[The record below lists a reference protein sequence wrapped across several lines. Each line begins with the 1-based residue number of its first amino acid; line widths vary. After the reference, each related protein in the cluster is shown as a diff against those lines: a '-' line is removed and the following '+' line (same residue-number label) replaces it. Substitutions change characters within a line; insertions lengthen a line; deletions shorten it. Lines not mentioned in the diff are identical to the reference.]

1 METGIKTAPG
11 GVWFPCIFLPSALGF
26 RRCTSYDIKYEIK
39 KVEEKGKRRRNVQ
52 NEQKAEEIH
61 ALKMVNWH
69 SSNGDRSMIY

>member
-1 METGIKTAPG
+1 
-11 GVWFPCIFLPSALGF
+11 LGF